1 MAVTGIPD
9 AGKRVRQEEGEGG
22 GPCALPARPED
33 DNSRDALPRIG
44 SKSTARARLGAA
56 LDVPFAGRCRG
67 GQASSFHYE
76 YAKLN
81 RFLAGQTDVLIE
93 LYFRAVHPSYPIID
107 RAAFLGHCRDEQV
120 LDPLLLAAVCLL
132 GSEYWQ
138 EPAPARNLA
147 RPDIAGL
154 VRFVNGLQLDS
165 NRRRSLETLQAGLLL
180 LQLPERQTWEDVV
193 RVVEEGY
200 ELGVYSE
207 SAAADAT
214 SVKSVLSRR
223 VAWACYIQDKWGALM
238 YGQNCLLEP
247 ARWDVRPL
255 TPKDLEDATADKQ
268 DSTDGGAVNQVFFEM
283 IKLADIIVDI
293 PITSKGQS
301 RSSIDETDRKQST
314 RLLLMDVKPVQMK
327 LKQWYASLPGRR
339 FKDQD
344 YSAMSSESSK
354 SIFASPRF
362 TISTEQQPKQ
372 PFT

>member
-1 MAVTGIPD
+1 MAVTGIPV
-9 AGKRVRQEEGEGG
+9 AGKRVRQDEGESGG
-22 GPCALPARPED
+22 LRALPARLED
-33 DNSRDALPRIG
+33 DRGREALSRISSR
-44 SKSTARARLGAA
+44 STAGARLGAA
-56 LDVPFAGRCRG
+56 LDVPFTGCCRG

-81 RFLAGQTDVLIE
+81 RILAGQTDVLIE
-93 LYFRAVHPSYPIID
+93 LYFRVVHPSYPIVD
-107 RAAFLGHCRDEQV
+107 SAAFLGHCRNEQV

-138 EPAPARNLA
+138 EPAPAKNFA
-147 RPDIAGL
+147 RPDFAGL
-154 VRFVNGLQLDS
+154 VRFMNGLQFDS

-207 SAAADAT
+207 SAAADT
-214 SVKSVLSRR
+214 MSMKSVLSRR

-247 ARWDVRPL
+247 ASWNVRPL
-255 TPKDLEDATADKQ
+255 TSKDLEDATADEQ
-268 DSTDGGAVNQVFFEM
+268 DSTDSGSRARCGNNVPCAVNEVFFEM

-293 PITSKGQS
+293 LFTCKGQS
-301 RSSIDETDRKQST
+301 RSSVDETNRKQST

-327 LKQWYASLPGRR
+327 LKRWYASLPGRR

-354 SIFASPRF
+354 SILASPRF
-362 TISTEQQPKQ
+362 T
-372 PFT
+372 